1 MTRKKSITPA
11 DESAVNPEDRIKVT
25 YVNVSD
31 LKPYGRNPRINEET
45 VKLLENS
52 FRDFGLLVPLVVT
65 RDGTII
71 TGHTRLKAAVET
83 GRTAVPCIIAE
94 DLDDAKAKM
103 FRLADNKI
111 QEISSW
117 DFDLLPDELDDLKD
131 MGFEPEDYGFTPL
144 DLGAFDDDPE
154 EDGEDRTMPPAPT
167 ASDDLMVSEEA
178 GPAVRPGDVLVF
190 GKAELVCAAVELEDI
205 EDAPRRKPVR
215 LFEPDPAMCEALAR
229 GWAEEHGS
237 MPVLVREGKETEWP
251 SDY

>member
-25 YVNVSD
+25 YVNVDD

-71 TGHTRLKAAVET
+71 TGHTRLKAAIET
-83 GRTAVPCIIAE
+83 GRRAVPCIIAE

-117 DFDLLPDELDDLKD
+117 DFDLLPDELDELTDL
-131 MGFEPEDYGFTPL
+131 GFEPEDYGFTPL
-144 DLGAFDDDPE
+144 DLGGFDEEVAE
-154 EDGEDRTMPPAPT
+154 EDGSAVPPAP
-167 ASDDLMVSEEA
+167 SSSEELMVSEDT
-178 GPAVRPGDVLVF
+178 GSAVRPGDVLVF
-190 GKAELVCAAVELEDI
+190 GRTELVCAAVELEDI
-205 EDAPRRKPVR
+205 EAAPRRKPVR

-237 MPVLVREGKETEWP
+237 MPVLTREGKEVGWP
-251 SDY
+251 SED